1 MGVPPESHLR
11 VFAHVLVAHVET
23 AHPGCFPVH
32 HNDLAVVAEV
42 QLEAADLP
50 VQGVELTE
58 NEERYHMKYVLKYTD
73 EMIDNIIAIA
83 DNDQPGV
90 IID

>member
-1 MGVPPESHLR
+1 MDINPYDKDIIL
-11 VFAHVLVAHVET
+11 
-23 AHPGCFPVH
+23 
-32 HNDLAVVAEV
+32 
-42 QLEAADLP
+42 QKLE
-50 VQGVELTE
+50 QGVELTE

-73 EMIDNIIAIA
+73 EMIDNIFAIA

>member
-1 MGVPPESHLR
+1 MDIKSYDK
-11 VFAHVLVAHVET
+11 ET
-23 AHPGCFPVH
+23 I
-32 HNDLAVVAEV
+32 L
-42 QLEAADLP
+42 QKLE
-50 VQGVELTE
+50 QGVELTE

>member
-1 MGVPPESHLR
+1 MDINSYDKDIIL
-11 VFAHVLVAHVET
+11 
-23 AHPGCFPVH
+23 
-32 HNDLAVVAEV
+32 
-42 QLEAADLP
+42 QKLE
-50 VQGVELTE
+50 QGVELTE

-73 EMIDNIIAIA
+73 EMIDNIFAIA

>member
-1 MGVPPESHLR
+1 MDINSYDKDIIMQKL
-11 VFAHVLVAHVET
+11 
-23 AHPGCFPVH
+23 
-32 HNDLAVVAEV
+32 D
-42 QLEAADLP
+42 
-50 VQGVELTE
+50 QGVELTE